1 MTVIR
6 RFLVVNL
13 LASLLTI
20 PATAQDE
27 EAQAQATARA
37 AMGQGIA
44 ELVEA
49 RIKTAGFEPT
59 ALADDGEFLRRV
71 YLDLTGAIPRV
82 AEVRGFLADEGS
94 DKRANRIGPRLN

>member
-1 MTVIR
+1 MVQRI
-6 RFLVVNL
+6 
-13 LASLLTI
+13 
-20 PATAQDE
+20 D
-27 EAQAQATARA
+27 
-37 AMGQGIA
+37 

-82 AEVRGFLADEGS
+82 AEVWEFLADERP
-94 DKRANRIGPRLN
+94 DKRAKLIDT